1 MNQSHPF
8 LQGEIF
14 YTGFKTKRIPYKR
27 RKRLS
32 GKSKTT
38 LSKKITFFIDGILGY
53 SFFPLRAMSFLGFI
67 LFLVAIFI
75 SILLVIAKI
84 NNYGTW
90 PLGWASSI
98 LLTLVLNSIQ
108 MMFLG
113 IIGEYLWRTLAQVRN
128 KPKYIIDTI
137 IE

>member
-1 MNQSHPF
+1 
-8 LQGEIF
+8 
-14 YTGFKTKRIPYKR
+14 
-27 RKRLS
+27 
-32 GKSKTT
+32 
-38 LSKKITFFIDGILGY
+38 
-53 SFFPLRAMSFLGFI
+53 MSFLGFI
-67 LFLVAIFI
+67 LFLIAILI
-75 SILLVIAKI
+75 SIVLAIAKF
-84 NNYGTW
+84 NNIGTY

-128 KPKYIIDTI
+128 KPKYIIDSV